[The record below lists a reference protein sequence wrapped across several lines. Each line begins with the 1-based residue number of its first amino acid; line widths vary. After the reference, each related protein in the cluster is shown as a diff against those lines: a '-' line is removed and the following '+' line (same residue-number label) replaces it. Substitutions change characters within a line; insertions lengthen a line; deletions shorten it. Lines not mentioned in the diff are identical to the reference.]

1 MFQEMMPM
9 SQPSGGD
16 GGADMGFIPW
26 ADLSGQSQYKV
37 TLGYKPA
44 RITWFGSNASD
55 HTGYFY
61 DEDTSTTKFYGDQAG
76 TSAGNA
82 GQTIGS
88 SNYCFALKSVDDDG
102 FTLYLVDY
110 QTFAGD
116 GIIYFASKD

>member
-1 MFQEMMPM
+1 MCKCRR
-9 SQPSGGD
+9 GGID
-16 GGADMGFIPW
+16 SGFIPW

-44 RITWFGSNASD
+44 RITWFGSNATD

-61 DEDTSTTKFYGDQAG
+61 DENTSTTKFYGDQAG
-76 TSAGNA
+76 TSTGNA

-88 SNYCFALKSVDDDG
+88 SNYTFELKSVDNDG
-102 FTLYLVDY
+102 FTLGLVNY

-116 GIIYFASKD
+116 GIFYFASKD

>member
-1 MFQEMMPM
+1 MCKCRR
-9 SQPSGGD
+9 GGGID
-16 GGADMGFIPW
+16 SGFIPW

-44 RITWFGSNASD
+44 KITWFGSNATY
-55 HTGYFY
+55 HVVYFY

-88 SNYCFALKSVDDDG
+88 SNYTFELSSVDDDG
-102 FTLYLVDY
+102 FTLGLVNY
-110 QTFAGD
+110 QSYAGD
-116 GIIYFASKD
+116 GIFYFVSKD